1 MNNNNNNKWITAIL
15 ILILASRM
23 VQRPDA
29 SVLPSQSAESSWGA
43 SKKCDGK
50 SQQERTRQNCV
61 SGLG

>member
-1 MNNNNNNKWITAIL
+1 
-15 ILILASRM
+15 M

>member
-1 MNNNNNNKWITAIL
+1 
-15 ILILASRM
+15 M

-29 SVLPSQSAESSWGA
+29 SVLPSQSAESSCGA
-43 SKKCDGK
+43 SEKCDGK